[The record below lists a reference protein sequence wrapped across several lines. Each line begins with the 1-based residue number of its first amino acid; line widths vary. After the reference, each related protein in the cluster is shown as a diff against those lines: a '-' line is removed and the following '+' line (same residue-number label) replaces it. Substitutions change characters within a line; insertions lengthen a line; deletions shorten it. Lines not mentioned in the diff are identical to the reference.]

1 MLNPSLK
8 YTKFWLLFAVLVAF
22 LLLVNPEQ
30 QDTAPHNYKL
40 EFEALRYDAEI
51 CTTQNSKSC
60 ASSGNMR
67 WAQEIRLGLF
77 FGSREEYKNPDF
89 AKFLENTVND
99 LSDNS
104 GVEFIAAQE
113 NINFQV
119 IIVDSSSLN
128 AIRLG
133 EIPALYGKNN
143 LDLVLAEEACLGSF
157 AADDKDNI
165 VFASIY
171 IPFTLT
177 GQKLQKCLS
186 EEMFHMMGLPGD
198 PPGKASLFESAYYL
212 DENCTHSLLAPAH
225 LMMLASHYGS
235 IADIKMCDD

>member
-1 MLNPSLK
+1 
-8 YTKFWLLFAVLVAF
+8 
-22 LLLVNPEQ
+22 
-30 QDTAPHNYKL
+30 
-40 EFEALRYDAEI
+40 
-51 CTTQNSKSC
+51 
-60 ASSGNMR
+60 MR

-77 FGSREEYKNPDF
+77 FGSEERYINSDF
-89 AKFLENTVND
+89 IKFLENTVDD
-99 LSDNS
+99 LENNS
-104 GVEFIAAQE
+104 GIKFVAVQE

-119 IIVDSSSLN
+119 IIVDTSSLN

-133 EIPALYGKNN
+133 EIPALYGEIN
-143 LDLVLAEEACLGSF
+143 LDLVLEEEACFGSF

-171 IPFTLT
+171 IPFTLS

-212 DENCTHSLLAPAH
+212 DENCTPSLLAPAH

-235 IADIKMCDD
+235 IAVIKMCDD